1 MKKPILLLLLLVC
14 LMLLSACAAIP
25 AQDAAVQEEKI
36 LLTVLAGESTSDPGM
51 ADLIYERIE
60 RAFPNVELEWENVDW
75 GERFSVRL
83 NAMISSGE
91 TPDLIIGKAQ
101 DVQAFYPT
109 GALGEFPKRLGD
121 YLVEEAADAGMAEGR
136 LCGLVY
142 NQLYQGVLY
151 NKNIFYRYNF
161 EVPETEAELA
171 AIVDRL
177 NRVGRTPFASHF
189 QEVWHTGN
197 ILMQFAIGDVF
208 DKDPLWGDRLR
219 AGEVSFADSAYRRCA
234 EKVVF
239 QYKNTWPDAMQ
250 VMQSESDLR
259 FANEKAVMYLGGTWS
274 IQALQSVAPYRL
286 IGIFPYPNETG
297 DAKLIAEPN
306 ITFMKSAT
314 TKHDTLL
321 DEICAM
327 LLSDG
332 ELAKTICAFT
342 QTDTC
347 LKGVDVDSLSMIR
360 KDIERY
366 RDEGRIVSAS
376 VGNNQLVWAFQYDC
390 AELLLRH
397 LRGEMH
403 LDDVLAQWDALRVE
417 SSTGQKENAAAV
429 DTNLSK

>member
-1 MKKPILLLLLLVC
+1 MKNTLILLWLVLC
-14 LMLLSACAAIP
+14 LMLLGGCAAIP
-25 AQDAAVQEEKI
+25 VQEMAVQEEKI

-51 ADLIYERIE
+51 ADLIFERIE
-60 RAFPNVELEWENVDW
+60 DAFPNVELEWENVDW

-91 TPDLIIGKAQ
+91 TPDIIIGKAQ

-109 GALGEFPKRLGD
+109 GALGAFPEELGG
-121 YLVEEAADAGMAEGR
+121 YLVPEAIEAGTAEGK

-161 EVPETEAELA
+161 EVPETEAELD

-177 NRVGRTPFASHF
+177 HRVGRTPFASHF
-189 QEVWHTGN
+189 QETWHTGN

-208 DKDPLWGDRLR
+208 SKDPAWGDRLR
-219 AGEVSFADSAYRRCA
+219 AGEVSFAGSAYRRCA

-239 QYKNTWPDAMQ
+239 QYQNTWPDAMQ

-259 FANEKAVMYLGGTWS
+259 FTDEKAVMYLGGTWS
-274 IQALQSVAPYRL
+274 IQALQSVAPYRQ

-314 TKHDTLL
+314 TKHDALI

-327 LLSDG
+327 LLSDS
-332 ELAKTICAFT
+332 ELAKTVCAFT

-347 LKGVDVDSLSMIR
+347 LRDVAVDSLSMIR
-360 KDIERY
+360 EDIERY
-366 RDEGRIVSAS
+366 RAEGRIVSAS

-397 LRGEMH
+397 LRGEMP
-403 LDDVLAQWDALRVE
+403 LEDVLAQWDALRSE
-417 SSTGQKENAAAV
+417 SSTQP
-429 DTNLSK
+429 